1 MEVEKKRSKGG
12 FLNLFDW
19 NGKSRKKLFSNNPEL
34 DDESKKGKEN
44 VGKKS
49 LLHVI
54 EVDESRGSLSN
65 KGSSE
70 FNCSSSV
77 TSDEGSGARAPGVV
91 ARLMGLDSMP
101 TSNVPEACSDPY
113 RDLHCFRASQYNRSD
128 PNSWSENQPVDY
140 LSMPNRECL
149 SWNPVESRVRKVQN
163 RPIERFQT
171 EILPPK
177 SAKSIPFTHHK
188 LLSPIK
194 NPGFI
199 PTKNTAYIMEAAAK
213 IIEASPQSTAKSR
226 RPSVASS
233 VPLKIWDLKDKMEAA
248 HIASRPQKSNEPVA
262 VRYTKGQNSDQS
274 HSEPKS
280 APVVKASMNPQK
292 RSSDNVRKKG
302 KLVSLGEQSKVN
314 VQRREGST
322 STSSSSRSSMQKKE
336 KCDVKANQFSKSQP
350 DTQKAPQK
358 GTAANRT
365 NNGTFAKKTNNALR
379 QNNQKQNYMPHKD
392 SSNSKTPVNN
402 QQNRKTK
409 SIGGSN
415 GPNGTLNKFIANS
428 ETESRKTGSTKNDTG
443 KELSSSRAKNLTQKK
458 QSMNGDSRSE
468 ENNDADNV
476 LNKKDER
483 SIKCNV
489 AVDGCMNW
497 STDNRKKGMDIVSFT
512 FSSPIRSMTDPQ
524 SSGQVMEKTNSF
536 NIDSFGDNNQRR
548 YLKNLAF
555 SSPGCNV
562 IGADALSAL
571 LEQKLRELACKVESS
586 NCNVIREGSTD
597 GSASNLQDLVPTLG
611 VVSMNSAEHGQRL
624 QIYRDK
630 DTSDS
635 LDNSCCTSIDSPE
648 LKINQKWQFQHSEEM
663 EKGSSDI
670 NKNETGREFD
680 CQHSSSVS
688 SLEPSFMSV
697 YCSDNENSTGDSKQF
712 SLAQDL
718 VEICWRRTNV
728 CQLVESE
735 TKLSDSASSKIAGD
749 IGERHTSRTFSFVD
763 VKESGNWELDYV
775 REILGSAELMVHEFA
790 FGQTDQVI
798 TPNFFN
804 HLESQENVTG
814 RNDQEQSKLGRKAL
828 FDCICEC
835 LDIRCQQLFVGSC
848 KVRCNS
854 SSTTLFQRKSRLA
867 EELYKEIESWKGMG
881 DLMVD
886 DLVDKDM
893 STQNGKWIDFDI
905 EALEEGV
912 EIENEILTSLVDEL
926 LSDFLVF

>member
-483 SIKCNV
+483 
-489 AVDGCMNW
+489 
-497 STDNRKKGMDIVSFT
+497 
-512 FSSPIRSMTDPQ
+512 
-524 SSGQVMEKTNSF
+524 
-536 NIDSFGDNNQRR
+536 
-548 YLKNLAF
+548 
-555 SSPGCNV
+555 
-562 IGADALSAL
+562 
-571 LEQKLRELACKVESS
+571 
-586 NCNVIREGSTD
+586 EGSTD

-688 SLEPSFMSV
+688 SLEPSFKSV

-749 IGERHTSRTFSFVD
+749 IGERQTNRTFSFVD